1 MGFTT
6 VAVVLFDEIPLFE
19 ASVPIAVFGE
29 RLGGPP
35 EFDVRAVAAEGGPVR
50 TDAGIALAAPYGLD
64 AVDEADLVIVPTW
77 RRPLGRPP
85 AREALEALRRAHERG
100 ATVVGLCLGTFVLAA
115 AGLLD
120 GRTATT
126 HWRYAPLLA
135 SAYPRVQVEPDVLY
149 VDEGDI
155 LTSAGSAGGIDLC
168 LHLIR
173 RTYGS
178 RTANDIARSLVVPPH
193 RAGGQAQYIDHPVPA
208 PADGDPLGEALDW
221 ALRHLDQELSVDAL
235 SARALMSRRTFDRR
249 FRQVTGTTPTQW
261 LLHQRVLHA
270 QRLLET
276 TREPVERVAR
286 SVGFASAVALRPHF
300 RRQVGVSPTAYRETF
315 GGPGA
320 TGATAPA
327 AERRAV
333 RGLA

>member
-1 MGFTT
+1 MEFTT
-6 VAVVLFDEIPLFE
+6 VAVLLFDRIPLFE
-19 ASVPIAVFGE
+19 ASVPIAIFGE
-29 RLGGPP
+29 PRAGSL
-35 EFDVRAVAAEGGPVR
+35 EFDLRVVAAEGGPIR
-50 TDAGIALAAPYGLD
+50 TDSGLTLAAPHGLA
-64 AVDEADLVIVPTW
+64 AVDDADLVIVPTW
-77 RRPLGRPP
+77 RHPIGDPPPL
-85 AREALEALRRAHERG
+85 EALEALRRAHGRG

-126 HWRYAPLLA
+126 HWRHTALLA
-135 SAYPRVQVEPDVLY
+135 TAHPRVQVDPDVLY

-168 LHLIR
+168 LHVVR
-173 RTYGS
+173 RSYGS
-178 RTANDIARSLVVPPH
+178 RAAADIARNLVVPPH

-208 PADGDPLGEALDW
+208 PTGDPLGETLAW
-221 ALRHLDQELSVDAL
+221 ALRHLDRELTVDAL

-249 FRQVTGTTPTQW
+249 FRRVTGTTPVQW

-286 SVGFASAVALRPHF
+286 QSGFASAVALRPHF
-300 RRQVGVSPTAYRETF
+300 RRQVGISPTAYREAF
-315 GGPGA
+315 GGPA
-320 TGATAPA
+320 STDVA
-327 AERRAV
+327 AIPLP
-333 RGLA
+333 G